1 MNRLA
6 YKLFLGAVALIAVFE
21 PGIIEL
27 VVNNPQYYK
36 DSLLALLLALLIQP
50 WVVSQIEQ

>member
-1 MNRLA
+1 MNSLT
-6 YKLFLGAVALIAVFE
+6 YKLFLGVLALIAVFE
-21 PGIIEL
+21 PGIIEV
-27 VVNNPQYYK
+27 VVNNPEYYK